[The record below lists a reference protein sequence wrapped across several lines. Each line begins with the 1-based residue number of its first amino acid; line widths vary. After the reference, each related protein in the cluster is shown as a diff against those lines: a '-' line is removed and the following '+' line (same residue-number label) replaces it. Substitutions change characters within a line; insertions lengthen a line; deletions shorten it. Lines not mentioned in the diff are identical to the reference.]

1 MNAPQTNLKKDTQK
15 AAKLT
20 PMMAQFLDIKADV
33 GPEALLFTAWVI
45 FTSCFLTMRFAPPQP
60 SILR

>member
-20 PMMAQFLDIKADV
+20 PMMAQFLEIKAGV
-33 GPEALLFTAWVI
+33 GPEALLFYRMGD
-45 FTSCFLTMRFAPPQP
+45 FCLLYTSP
-60 SILR
+60 SPRDS